1 MSSPYDRYDRGSS
14 RRRGV
19 WSHWVPLVLTVT
31 VATVGVA
38 AWIWNQ
44 RKEDRPEEAEA
55 EAAAYQDLDYENA
68 DYGDNP
74 AYGAS
79 GDNNSAKP
87 PSFGG
92 APGEPGYG
100 TTAPQP
106 APDASAAG
114 WGAQMSGA
122 LRRTPSPQQFLDSAK
137 RTVTAGVT
145 AAGAA
150 VGTALAAIRE
160 EDKTAYAD
168 HETWSEEADAKKDKT
183 GATSSQ
189 SKDKDAH
196 KRRKK
201 VAIVISADNHLDD
214 ADSDGYH
221 EHATILSHIPRQND
235 FSKVKLYVLIYAP
248 NLKDTAMDTSSN
260 LPPPSLSSS
269 FSAIEHAQAQTPGD
283 ETKNPLAA
291 GSSSDPALNT
301 VYAQAQSLVEKD
313 SMVLTFTSPNGHVH
327 ILRHIQ
333 PEIVYL
339 QESLAGEN
347 GEAVTQLQSWLKHDV
362 ILVVGAESG
371 HGGLA
376 DSESEAEKPGK
387 AEVWWQ
393 KEERV
398 GRGRGV
404 VVVDGMRVHDD
415 WGRRVQ
421 GKD

>member
-1 MSSPYDRYDRGSS
+1 MSSYDRYDRGSS

-19 WSHWVPLVLTVT
+19 WSHWVPLALTVT

-44 RKEDRPEEAEA
+44 RKDDKTEELEAA
-55 EAAAYQDLDYENA
+55 EAAAYQDLDYEHA

-74 AYGAS
+74 AYGAT
-79 GDNNSAKP
+79 GDNADAKP
-87 PSFGG
+87 PYGG
-92 APGEPGYG
+92 APGQAGYG
-100 TTAPQP
+100 GAAAAPESS
-106 APDASAAG
+106 APG

-137 RTVTAGVT
+137 RTVIGGVT
-145 AAGAA
+145 AAGAV
-150 VGTALAAIRE
+150 VGSALAAIRE

-168 HETWSEEADAKKDKT
+168 HETWSEVADAKKEK
-183 GATSSQ
+183 GVGPSQ
-189 SKDKDAH
+189 SKDAA

-201 VAIVISADNHLDD
+201 VVIVISADNHLEDT
-214 ADSDGYH
+214 DSAGYH
-221 EHATILSHIPRQND
+221 EHATILTHIPSQID
-235 FSKVKLYVLIYAP
+235 HSKIKLYILIYAP
-248 NLKDTAMDTSSN
+248 KLGGTAADASSN

-269 FSAIEHAQAQTPGD
+269 FSNIDHAQAQTPG
-283 ETKNPLAA
+283 EEAKGALANPAT
-291 GSSSDPALNT
+291 SDPAYNA

-327 ILRHIQ
+327 ILRHLM
-333 PEIVYL
+333 PEVIYL

-347 GEAVTQLQSWLKHDV
+347 GSLVTQLQTWLRHDI

-376 DSESEAEKPGK
+376 DSESEAEMPGP
-387 AEVWWQ
+387 AARDEVWWQ

-404 VVVDGMRVHDD
+404 IVVDGMRVHDD
-415 WGRRVQ
+415 WVRRVQ